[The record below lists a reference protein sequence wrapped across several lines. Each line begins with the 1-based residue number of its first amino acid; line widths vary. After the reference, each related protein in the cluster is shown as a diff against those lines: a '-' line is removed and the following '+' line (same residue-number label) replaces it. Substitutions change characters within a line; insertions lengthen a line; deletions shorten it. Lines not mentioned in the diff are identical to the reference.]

1 MQGRVRDRTPNVT
14 VGTAVESV
22 PGGGL
27 VASASRTL
35 RAGIVGIGFWAAVL
49 MPLTYVPV
57 LATGVQTQADGLL
70 LLGLLISHAV
80 ALFAGHGH
88 GR

>member
-14 VGTAVESV
+14 VGAAVEAL

-27 VASASRTL
+27 AASASRTL
-35 RAGIVGIGFWAAVL
+35 GDGIVGIGFWAAVL
-49 MPLTYVPV
+49 MPLSYVPV

-70 LLGLLISHAV
+70 LLGLLVSHAV
-80 ALFAGHGH
+80 ALFAGHGY